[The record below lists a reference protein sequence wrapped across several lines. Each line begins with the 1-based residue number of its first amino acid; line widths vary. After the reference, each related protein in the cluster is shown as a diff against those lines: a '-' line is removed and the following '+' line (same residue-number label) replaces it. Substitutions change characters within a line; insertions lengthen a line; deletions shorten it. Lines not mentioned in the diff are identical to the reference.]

1 MGSGPVILRQSENS
15 QRLSITL
22 SDETIKKL
30 NRLKQLTQKQDTEV
44 ILNLALD
51 EMIQNIEEQE
61 IKESR
66 QKPTARAATGR
77 LRTQVMKRAQYQCQF
92 PGCDEMRHL
101 QVDHMRSF
109 SKGGTTNAANLQIL
123 CSTHNRWKGRRL

>member
-66 QKPTARAATGR
+66 QKPTARAAT
-77 LRTQVMKRAQYQCQF
+77 
-92 PGCDEMRHL
+92 
-101 QVDHMRSF
+101 
-109 SKGGTTNAANLQIL
+109 
-123 CSTHNRWKGRRL
+123 